1 MVFSRNMFTN
11 ITFLT
16 AWFFILFF
24 VNNNVVC
31 IYHQSNRTTSYAQ
44 PQYHTKYIYLLQTSS
59 TYSTGMLFLWKH
71 VTNSTGKRNLGSLL
85 NTQTCWKWHTHTH
98 THTTCHDLPSR
109 SSFTSLAAFSP
120 SSRRFLSIIFD
131 LSAAALSSALTVQ
144 PMIEPCARQTSENGS
159 DQLGPFRS
167 RTVNYKDA
175 AWIDRCDIKVQSV
188 TI

>member
-1 MVFSRNMFTN
+1 MWFASITN
-11 ITFLT
+11 RIEPHHMLNLNIILNI
-16 AWFFILFF
+16 FISSKR
-24 VNNNVVC
+24 VA
-31 IYHQSNRTTSYAQ
+31 RTVLACCFY
-44 PQYHTKYIYLLQTSS
+44 
-59 TYSTGMLFLWKH
+59 
-71 VTNSTGKRNLGSLL
+71 GSMWQIALE
-85 NTQTCWKWHTHTH
+85 NEISGAFWTHRPAENDTHIH